1 MVDFRPQLWQFDW
14 GYINQVGLEMG
25 EFTSNFNDGLEPT
38 ELWIQLS
45 TFRIK
50 QHNSKSTTLG
60 GKQPPNKTGWFKT
73 KNDQTLWLRWIL
85 DPYPSCSSWGCP
97 FRWLLWSLLFHVY
110 LAVDGDGEAKKYTSA
125 RKAWAIKEFG
135 CYCLSFLHCKE
146 LAWYVDLDFF
156 SSSCWLN
163 LQVHN
168 LFQPLEQH
176 NVFSRRQCGYPA
188 AKTLQKSREETK
200 TKLGWK
206 IHSAALGVLTLKTR
220 LRSRDMIHVNSSLQ
234 LHSAYGFIWARL
246 GKPRISLKHLRCEH

>member
-1 MVDFRPQLWQFDW
+1 MAPLNFGPIPIVFPLGSSHSVDFSA
-14 GYINQVGLEMG
+14 I
-25 EFTSNFNDGLEPT
+25 
-38 ELWIQLS
+38 
-45 TFRIK
+45 
-50 QHNSKSTTLG
+50 
-60 GKQPPNKTGWFKT
+60 
-73 KNDQTLWLRWIL
+73 
-85 DPYPSCSSWGCP
+85 
-97 FRWLLWSLLFHVY
+97 
-110 LAVDGDGEAKKYTSA
+110 DGEVKNIHPPEGLGQPKN
-125 RKAWAIKEFG
+125 FG

-168 LFQPLEQH
+168 LFQPL
-176 NVFSRRQCGYPA
+176 NNTMFFSEQCGYPA